1 MPHPQ
6 TCQISAQD
14 FTESLYIRTKAPC
27 PTLIHMCEP
36 KAESSISLNSKAMIK
51 NMISSDLSEEVLK
64 VIELFITNLR
74 PAQLEHLNMLVRK
87 YPLLVTGSFYLRS
100 TSKDGS
106 DFALPGPATSG
117 GLSGPSVIAWS
128 RIQNDQE
135 FLCAFNLSSTEPA
148 IIYATVDNQ
157 LHLVNGRMQC
167 MYASSPSPAELNVEV
182 RNGKAIRVT
191 IPAHG
196 LVIYS

>member
-1 MPHPQ
+1 
-6 TCQISAQD
+6 
-14 FTESLYIRTKAPC
+14 
-27 PTLIHMCEP
+27 
-36 KAESSISLNSKAMIK
+36 
-51 NMISSDLSEEVLK
+51 MISSDLSEEVLT
-64 VIELFITNLR
+64 VIDLFLANLR

-117 GLSGPSVIAWS
+117 GPGVIAWS

-135 FLCAFNLSSTEPA
+135 FLCAFNLSLTEPA
-148 IIYATVDNQ
+148 IVYATVDNQ